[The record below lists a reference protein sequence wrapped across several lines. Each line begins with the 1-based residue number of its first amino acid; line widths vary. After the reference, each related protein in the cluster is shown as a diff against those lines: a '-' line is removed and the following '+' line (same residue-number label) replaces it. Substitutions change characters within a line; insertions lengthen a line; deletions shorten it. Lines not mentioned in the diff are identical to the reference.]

1 MVRRMEAQTQP
12 RIPSARAGVG
22 AAAAVNLP
30 WLVAATFTG
39 DDAVAVMALFVVI
52 ASFFVG
58 LFAAIAT
65 PWRRFGVGLALGTV
79 GVYAASVAL
88 FFAFL
93 IIFVAPHLS

>member
-1 MVRRMEAQTQP
+1 MEAPTEP

-30 WLVAATFTG
+30 LLLAAIFTG
-39 DDAVAVMALFVVI
+39 HDAVAVLAFFVVL
-52 ASFFVG
+52 ASFVVG

-65 PWRRFGVGLALGTV
+65 PWRRFGVGLALGTM

-88 FFAFL
+88 FFAFVF
-93 IIFVAPHLS
+93 IFVVPRLS